1 MATRSP
7 IEVLYGS
14 AHQVQLDRCL
24 HCGLCLSVCPTYAL
38 SGRES
43 EAPRGRINLMR
54 AVAEGRI
61 GLDDPTLAVHLDNCL
76 VCRACETACPSGVH
90 YGELVEV
97 TRAALAATHRPGRLA
112 RFARWAGLRQL
123 MPYPRRLRLLALGA
137 WLYERS
143 GLQALARRS
152 GLLRGRLRS
161 IEALAPPVRL
171 RRSPDGR
178 AFPPRGQPR
187 GRVAVLQGC
196 IQEAFLGQVND
207 ATVRVLQR
215 NGYEVLIPR
224 GQTCCGAAHVHNGEE
239 ELARQL
245 ARQNIDALLALEVD
259 AIISNAGGCG
269 ATLKSYADLLRDD
282 SDYQTR
288 VAAFVA
294 KVRDISEFLAER
306 AVEPP
311 RATLPARATYV
322 DSCHLRN
329 VQKVVQQPR
338 ALLRSIPGLELVEL
352 RQPERC
358 CGSAG
363 VYNLVHPEL
372 AEPILDAKMADI
384 KATGAEIVVVSNTGC
399 HMQILA
405 GVRRSGLPARVM
417 HVVEVLDEAYRR
429 EG

>member
-1 MATRSP
+1 M
-7 IEVLYGS
+7 V
-14 AHQVQLDRCL
+14 
-24 HCGLCLSVCPTYAL
+24 
-38 SGRES
+38 
-43 EAPRGRINLMR
+43 
-54 AVAEGRI
+54 
-61 GLDDPTLAVHLDNCL
+61 
-76 VCRACETACPSGVH
+76 
-90 YGELVEV
+90 
-97 TRAALAATHRPGRLA
+97 
-112 RFARWAGLRQL
+112 
-123 MPYPRRLRLLALGA
+123 RRNWPAK
-137 WLYERS
+137 
-143 GLQALARRS
+143 
-152 GLLRGRLRS
+152 
-161 IEALAPPVRL
+161 
-171 RRSPDGR
+171 
-178 AFPPRGQPR
+178 
-187 GRVAVLQGC
+187 
-196 IQEAFLGQVND
+196 
-207 ATVRVLQR
+207 
-215 NGYEVLIPR
+215 
-224 GQTCCGAAHVHNGEE
+224 
-239 ELARQL
+239 L

-282 SDYQTR
+282 ADYRTR

-372 AEPILDAKMADI
+372 AGPILDAKMADI

-399 HMQILA
+399 HMQIMA
-405 GVRRSGLPARVM
+405 GVRRAGLPARVM